1 MSQPVNP
8 QPQPE
13 RAPDMTAL
21 STAFPMQFEPQSAR
35 PGEDAQP
42 AQAHAQ
48 PAQAHA
54 QRAPHRHEAG
64 E

>member
-48 PAQAHA
+48 
-54 QRAPHRHEAG
+54 RAPHRHEAG